1 MFIVLFMNSKEFK
14 RWLEKQGCTFEQA
27 KGSHV
32 KVFLNDRFSVLPMH
46 TTDMKKGTVEGIK
59 KQLGLK

>member
-1 MFIVLFMNSKEFK
+1 MNSKEFK
-14 RWLEKQGCTFEQA
+14 KWLEKQGCTFEHA

-32 KVFLNDRFSVLPMH
+32 KVYLNDHFSILPMH
-46 TTDMKKGTVEGIK
+46 NADLKKGTVEGIK

>member
-1 MFIVLFMNSKEFK
+1 VKSSEFK
-14 RWLEKQGCTFEQA
+14 RWLEKQGVTFGTM

-32 KVFLNDRFSVLPMH
+32 KIFFNGKQSILPMH
-46 TTDMKKGTVEGIK
+46 HKDISKGLLADIK

>member
-1 MFIVLFMNSKEFK
+1 MNSKEFK
-14 RWLEKQGCTFEQA
+14 RWLEKQGCTFEHA

-32 KVFLNDRFSVLPMH
+32 KVFLGDKYSIVPMH
-46 TTDMKKGTVEGIK
+46 NADLKKGTVEGIK